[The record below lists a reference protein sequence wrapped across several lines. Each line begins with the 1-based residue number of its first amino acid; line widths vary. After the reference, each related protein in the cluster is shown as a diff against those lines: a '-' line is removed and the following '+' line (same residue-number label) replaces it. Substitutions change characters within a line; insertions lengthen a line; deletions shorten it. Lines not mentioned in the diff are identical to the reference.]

1 MTASELI
8 SRVCVAVGG
17 LPEGLASQLLRGALD
32 ELCTQSGAWTAKGRL
47 YVRAV
52 REGRSMSVPDGY
64 QARAGAEIP
73 MPAPAD
79 GVKRVAVEGLPAFLS
94 ADVEAGSIIDVGG
107 TLAAGETVAWT
118 DVLAPRGDPEARPG
132 AEIALPKVADG
143 ARRVG
148 IFGLTWRGSRPY
160 GAALVPD
167 VHRGVLVDRAGYV
180 KAGDLLEWV
189 DVLTPEAADWSD
201 VPEEV
206 LGVLAPAA
214 EQLAKARAFEMPR
227 RPWSDPALAQLARR
241 EYSRELNGLLRRQIT
256 GNSFGPLVAAV
267 PEAFFDE

>member
-47 YVRAV
+47 T
-52 REGRSMSVPDGY
+52 VP
-64 QARAGAEIP
+64 AGH
-73 MPAPAD
+73 
-79 GVKRVAVEGLPAFLS
+79 
-94 ADVEAGSIIDVGG
+94 
-107 TLAAGETVAWT
+107 
-118 DVLAPRGDPEARPG
+118 EARPG

-160 GAALVPD
+160 GAALEPD